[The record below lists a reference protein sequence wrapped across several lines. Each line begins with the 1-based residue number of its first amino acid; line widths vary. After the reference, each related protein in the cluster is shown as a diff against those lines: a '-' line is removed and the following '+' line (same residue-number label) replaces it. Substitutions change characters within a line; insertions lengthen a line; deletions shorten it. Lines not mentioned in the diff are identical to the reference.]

1 MSEDGKVIKWIVR
14 TSIFDRV
21 KQEFVKN
28 TTPVIAKNE
37 PWKQKGTWSFNA
49 WRSKPISMN
58 PIIFLTTGE
67 DINVKNC
74 DLIFELVLVFNDGNE
89 ITCGYATIP
98 V

>member
-1 MSEDGKVIKWIVR
+1 
-14 TSIFDRV
+14 
-21 KQEFVKN
+21 
-28 TTPVIAKNE
+28 
-37 PWKQKGTWSFNA
+37 
-49 WRSKPISMN
+49 MN

-98 V
+98 VENLSKSGTKKLIVEGGNPLNKRKIDSTVLKKAKINSKLTISV